1 VTAVT
6 AIGNVSWFIATTG
19 ETVMTRMRMYD
30 SWSIALP
37 IDDRDER
44 PLLIALVAIV
54 AAWSLALLLAL

>member
-1 VTAVT
+1 
-6 AIGNVSWFIATTG
+6 
-19 ETVMTRMRMYD
+19 MTKTRMYD

>member
-6 AIGNVSWFIATTG
+6 AIGNVSWFIAVTG
-19 ETVMTRMRMYD
+19 ETVMTKTRMYD

>member
-1 VTAVT
+1 
-6 AIGNVSWFIATTG
+6 
-19 ETVMTRMRMYD
+19 MTRMRMYD